1 MSGKGN
7 YDMTVYIALL
17 VWTILCSP
25 LENTK
30 MTCKNMTIISGK
42 TLYLLVTFIPIWFI
56 MAFRGL
62 GVGTDTLA
70 NASYFVSAATS
81 PSLSYLVSDGIWNA
95 GISII
100 SYMIGLISTDIEVY
114 MIWSSIIISIGFAIF
129 IYRTSNKVWLS
140 TFLFLTLN
148 LFFISL
154 NTSRQFIAISIAINA
169 FVFLYHNRHSGVG
182 WILFLLAAWI
192 HTSIFS
198 FIPAL
203 IGIWLVKQ
211 YQSYIKL
218 YFITIVFAILFVI
231 SLMSIATIFSSF
243 FPHYAIYTGGT
254 SQDNLIENTGGGKI
268 IVEYL
273 MFLFIIIIYF
283 IKQKI
288 CNCKVNNTIMD
299 SFIPGA
305 IFCIVI
311 GLSFATNTMMNRVAL
326 PYQCLF
332 LSLIPYTC
340 TMMQQKIRYIFM
352 GIMMIGLVG
361 YYYLWAQGN
370 LGNIV
375 PYYMW
380 I

>member
-1 MSGKGN
+1 
-7 YDMTVYIALL
+7 MTVYIALL

-154 NTSRQFIAISIAINA
+154 NASRQFIAISIAINA
-169 FVFLYHNRHSGVG
+169 FVFLYHNMHSGVG
-182 WILFLLAAWI
+182 GSVKILSQI
-192 HTSIFS
+192 H
-198 FIPAL
+198 FIR
-203 IGIWLVKQ
+203 Q
-211 YQSYIKL
+211 
-218 YFITIVFAILFVI
+218 
-231 SLMSIATIFSSF
+231 
-243 FPHYAIYTGGT
+243 
-254 SQDNLIENTGGGKI
+254 
-268 IVEYL
+268 
-273 MFLFIIIIYF
+273 
-283 IKQKI
+283 
-288 CNCKVNNTIMD
+288 
-299 SFIPGA
+299 
-305 IFCIVI
+305 
-311 GLSFATNTMMNRVAL
+311 
-326 PYQCLF
+326 
-332 LSLIPYTC
+332 
-340 TMMQQKIRYIFM
+340 
-352 GIMMIGLVG
+352 
-361 YYYLWAQGN
+361 
-370 LGNIV
+370 
-375 PYYMW
+375 
-380 I
+380 

>member
-154 NTSRQFIAISIAINA
+154 NASRQFIAISIAINA
-169 FVFLYHNRHSGVG
+169 FVFLYHNMHSGVG
-182 WILFLLAAWI
+182 WSLFLIAAWI

-203 IGIWLVKQ
+203 MGIWLVKRC
-211 YQSYIKL
+211 QSYTKL
-218 YFITIVFAILFVI
+218 YFMTTIFAILFAV
-231 SLMSIATIFSSF
+231 SLMGIATIFSSI
-243 FPHYAIYTGGT
+243 FPHYAIYTGGA
-254 SQDNLIENTGGGKI
+254 SRDNLIENTGGGKI
-268 IVEYL
+268 IIEYL
-273 MFLFIIIIYF
+273 FFLFILTVYF
-283 IKQKI
+283 INKKMS
-288 CNCKVNNTIMD
+288 NCKVNNTITD

-305 IFCIVI
+305 IFCSITGI
-311 GLSFATNTMMNRVAL
+311 IFASNTMMNRVTL

-332 LSLIPYTC
+332 ISLIPYTY
-340 TMMQQKIRYIFM
+340 TMMQQRIRYIFM
-352 GIMMIGLVG
+352 GIIMIGLIG

-370 LGNIV
+370 LGNV
-375 PYYMW
+375 LPYYMW

>member
-1 MSGKGN
+1 
-7 YDMTVYIALL
+7 MTVYIVLL
-17 VWTILCSP
+17 VWIILCSR
-25 LENTK
+25 LENIK
-30 MTCKNMTIISGK
+30 MTWKNITIISGK
-42 TLYLLVTFIPIWFI
+42 VLYLLVTFIPIWFV

-62 GVGTDTLA
+62 GVGTDTFA

-81 PSLSYLVSDGIWNA
+81 PSLEYLVSGGIWNA
-95 GISII
+95 GLNVI

-114 MIWSSIIISIGFAIF
+114 MIWSSSIILLGFAIF

-169 FVFLYHNRHSGVG
+169 FVFLYYNMHSGVG
-182 WILFLLAAWI
+182 WSLFFIAAWI

-198 FIPAL
+198 FMPAL
-203 IGIWLVKQ
+203 IGIWLVKRC
-211 YQSYIKL
+211 QSYTKI
-218 YFITIVFAILFVI
+218 YFIATIFAILFVA
-231 SLMSIATIFSSF
+231 SLMGIATVFSSF
-243 FPHYAIYTGGT
+243 FPHYAIYTEGT
-254 SQDNLIENTGGGKI
+254 NQNNLIEDIGGGKI

-273 MFLFIIIIYF
+273 MFLFVMIIYF
-283 IKQKI
+283 ISQKM
-288 CNCKVNNTIMD
+288 NNYKVTNTIMD

-305 IFCIVI
+305 IFCIVV
-311 GLSFATNTMMNRVAL
+311 GVSFASNTMMNRVTL

-340 TMMQQKIRYIFM
+340 TMMKQKIRYIFM
-352 GIMMIGLVG
+352 GIMMIGLIG

-370 LGNIV
+370 LGNVV
-375 PYYMW
+375 PYYTW
-380 I
+380 L